1 MKTILI
7 IVTCIFLL
15 FLLNSCESAGF
26 KKTPGGMPYKH
37 FTDKKGKEIKY
48 SKHFKVSLTQKLN
61 DSVYY
66 STEGKMPLYFAFA
79 ERIKRYD
86 LTELWTIGRNGDSMV
101 SVQLLDTFM
110 KKVPE
115 LAEKYKKDDRLVS
128 YIKILDVFDSDSARF
143 ADEEKERNNLLTSE
157 TTFIEKYLAEKNI
170 KAKRSPGG
178 AFVEIIDP
186 GKGNL
191 IDTGSY
197 VSFQYRGSTFT
208 GTIFESNMDSSFGHT
223 DPLSFEVGVNGM
235 IKGFEEGMLYL
246 RKDAIARF
254 YIPSM
259 LAYGAQSGN
268 EKIKPFESLIFDIK
282 IVDVKD
288 KAPQQNT
295 QEFSPH
301 GN

>member
-7 IVTCIFLL
+7 IVTCISLL
-15 FLLNSCESAGF
+15 FQLNSCESVGY

-48 SKHFKVSLTQKLN
+48 SKHFKISLTQKLN

-66 STEGKMPLYFAFA
+66 STEGKMALYFAFA

-86 LTELWTIGRNGDSMV
+86 LTELWAIGRKGDSMV

-115 LAEKYKKDDRLVS
+115 LAEQFKKDDRLVS

-143 ADEEKERNNLLTSE
+143 ADEEKERKKLLASE
-157 TTFIEKYLAEKNI
+157 IIFIEKYLAEKNI
-170 KAKRSPGG
+170 KAQKTPGG
-178 AFVEIIDP
+178 AYVEIIDP

-191 IDTGSY
+191 IDTGNY
-197 VSFQYRGSTFT
+197 ISFYYRGSTFA
-208 GTIFESNMDSSFGHT
+208 GTVFESNMDSSSGHT
-223 DPLSFEVGVNGM
+223 EPLSFEVGVNGM

-246 RKDAIARF
+246 RKDAVARF

-282 IVDVKD
+282 IVEVKN
-288 KAPQQNT
+288 KAPEQNVQQ
-295 QEFSPH
+295 FSPH